1 MALKPTIY
9 KASVNIVDM
18 NRDIYDAEKLTLALH
33 PSETETRMMVRLLA
47 YVLNYDQDISF
58 TKGLSST
65 EEPDLWIKRPDGT
78 VSCWIEVGQASPERL
93 RKAVSRADNIRLYAY
108 GSESDVWWSKHS
120 SAIEGLP
127 KTEVFQFTALE
138 LEPLAEFCNRNMEL
152 TVTLSE
158 QQLLVSAGDQQLEL
172 SLKQLL

>member
-1 MALKPTIY
+1 
-9 KASVNIVDM
+9 
-18 NRDIYDAEKLTLALH
+18 
-33 PSETETRMMVRLLA
+33 
-47 YVLNYDQDISF
+47 
-58 TKGLSST
+58 
-65 EEPDLWIKRPDGT
+65 
-78 VSCWIEVGQASPERL
+78 
-93 RKAVSRADNIRLYAY
+93 VSRADNIRLYAY

-138 LEPLAEFCNRNMEL
+138 LEPLAELCNRNMEL

-158 QQLLVSAGDQQLEL
+158 QQLFVSAGDQQLEL